1 MNIRRTAFAVLAALA
16 LNTAPAA
23 VAADAAAVR
32 AAVDRVIRPLMKE
45 YDVPGL
51 AVGVTVDGQALFFNY
66 GVAARDG
73 GKPVSETTLFEL
85 GSVSKTFT
93 ATLACHAQNLGRID
107 FADHPGTYVPQLK
120 GSPIDRATLLDLGT
134 YTPGGLPL
142 QFPDDVDTDE
152 QATAYYR
159 QWQPD
164 APPGT
169 LRRYSNPSIALL
181 GRAAAVGLGVPYGE
195 AVERRLLPALGLRHT
210 YVTVPDSAMGDYA
223 WGYNQANKPVRVNR
237 GPFDLEAYGVKS
249 SSADMVRYMQA
260 QIDPSQLPAA
270 MRAALDCT
278 HVGYFQVG
286 EMTQGLGWEQYRGT
300 PTLPRLLAGNSTDVS
315 WKPNPARKIAPT
327 AAPPGT
333 LLNKTG
339 ATGGFGSYVVY
350 VPEKK
355 IGVVLLANRNYPT
368 PAKVTAGWKILEA
381 LQGQR

>member
-1 MNIRRTAFAVLAALA
+1 MTIRRIAPAILA
-16 LNTAPAA
+16 LCSAPAA
-23 VAADAAAVR
+23 LAADAAAIR
-32 AAVDRVIRPLMKE
+32 TAVDRAIRPLMKE

-66 GVAARDG
+66 GATARDG
-73 GKPVSETTLFEL
+73 GKPVNERTLFEL

-93 ATLACHAQNLGRID
+93 ATLACHAKNLGRIAFD
-107 FADHPGTYVPQLK
+107 DHPGKYVPQLK
-120 GSPIDRATLLDLGT
+120 GSPIDRATLLDLGA

-142 QFPDDVDTDE
+142 QFPDEVETDE
-152 QATAYYR
+152 QAIAYYR

-169 LRRYSNPSIALL
+169 LRRYSNPSIALF
-181 GRAAAVGLGVPYGE
+181 GRAASIGLGSSYGE

-223 WGYNQANKPVRVNR
+223 WGHNQANKPVRVNR
-237 GPFDLEAYGVKS
+237 GPFDLEAYGIKS
-249 SSADMVRYMQA
+249 GSADMVRYMQA
-260 QIDPSQLPAA
+260 NIDPSQLPAA

-300 PTLPRLLAGNSTDVS
+300 PTLQRLQAGNSTDIS
-315 WKPNPARKIAPT
+315 MKPNPAKKIAPT
-327 AAPPGT
+327 AAPAGT

-339 ATGGFGSYVVY
+339 ATGGFGSYVAY
-350 VPEKK
+350 VPEQR

-368 PAKVTAGWKILEA
+368 PAKIAAGWAILEA
-381 LQGQR
+381 LRKQR

>member
-1 MNIRRTAFAVLAALA
+1 MNIRRIALA
-16 LNTAPAA
+16 ILALCSAPAA
-23 VAADAAAVR
+23 MAADAATVR
-32 AAVDRVIRPLMKE
+32 AAVDRAILPLMKE

-66 GVAARDG
+66 GVTSRDG
-73 GKPVSETTLFEL
+73 GKPVNEQTLFEL

-93 ATLACHAQNLGRID
+93 ATLACHAKNLGRIAFD
-107 FADHPGTYVPQLK
+107 DHPSKYVPQLK
-120 GSPIDRATLLDLGT
+120 GSPIDRATLLDLGA

-142 QFPDDVDTDE
+142 QFPDEVETDE
-152 QATAYYR
+152 QAIAYYR

-164 APPGT
+164 APSGT
-169 LRRYSNPSIALL
+169 LRRYSNPSIALF
-181 GRAAAVGLGVPYGE
+181 GRAASIGLGSSYGE

-223 WGYNQANKPVRVNR
+223 WGHNQANKPVRVNR
-237 GPFDLEAYGVKS
+237 GPFDLEAYGIKS
-249 SSADMVRYMQA
+249 GSADMVRYMQA
-260 QIDPSQLPAA
+260 NIDPSQLPAA

-300 PTLPRLLAGNSTDVS
+300 PTLQRLQAGNSTDVS
-315 WKPNPARKIAPT
+315 MKPNPAKKIAPT
-327 AAPPGT
+327 AAPAGT

-339 ATGGFGSYVVY
+339 ATGGFGSYVAY
-350 VPEKK
+350 VPEQR

-368 PAKVTAGWKILEA
+368 PAKIAAGWAILEA
-381 LQGQR
+381 LRKQH

>member
-1 MNIRRTAFAVLAALA
+1 MRRTALGVLAVLA

-23 VAADAAAVR
+23 MAADAAAVR

-66 GVAARDG
+66 GVAARDS
-73 GKPVSETTLFEL
+73 GKPVSENTLFEL

-93 ATLACHAQNLGRID
+93 ALLACHAQNLGRID
-107 FADHPGTYVPQLK
+107 FHDHPGAYVPQLK

-142 QFPDDVDTDE
+142 QFPDEVQTDE
-152 QATAYYR
+152 QAIAYYR

-181 GRAAAVGLGVPYGE
+181 GRAAAVGLGTSYGE

-210 YVTVPDSAMGDYA
+210 YVTVPAGAMADYA
-223 WGYNQANKPVRVNR
+223 WGHNQANKPVRVNR

-260 QIDPSQLPAA
+260 QIDPSQLPAS

-278 HVGYFQVG
+278 HVGHVQVG

-300 PTLPRLLAGNSTDVS
+300 PTLQRLLAGNSTDVS
-315 WKPNPARKIAPT
+315 MKPNPAQKIAPT